1 MQQLPANPKKMFDI
15 IWKGTENKRKGIIL
29 LLFKTFVCPHL
40 ESCVRFR
47 SLQLKKYVVELE
59 KVERREAKMIMVMQ
73 QLLYEKTLKRLE
85 VFNSEKKS
93 VLEGEI
99 KIYKTIKAVDKV
111 NEEML
116 FTIPQHRS

>member
-1 MQQLPANPKKMFDI
+1 MFDI
-15 IWKGTENKRKGIIL
+15 IWKGTENKTKGIIL

-40 ESCVRFR
+40 ESCVRFW

-59 KVERREAKMIMVMQ
+59 KVERREAKMIMVME

-93 VLEGEI
+93 MMEGEI

-116 FTIPQHRS
+116 FTILQYRS